1 MRRLVAV
8 LAALALL
15 VTVSPSG
22 VLAAPS
28 NDNIGDAAAISGATG
43 SVSGTTVDATS
54 EAGEIF
60 WLTFTHSVWYTW
72 TSSSRKDL
80 VATFQLTDCENS
92 LRAFASYTPV
102 PDWSPFDIPGWSYPK
117 PTCTDQSTMTF
128 FAKAGKTYTIEI
140 AVASTGTPSAF
151 SLSWT
156 TVAAARGSL
165 AITLTNSR
173 TDPASC
179 TVAVKGAGLLDA
191 QGFTVWAGHNEV
203 VGNHVSFQTQ
213 AGRWTPATQSV
224 ASSLWSVEAGNDVYT
239 NPATFRASDGYSPV
253 SPTIINRCHA

>member
-8 LAALALL
+8 LSALALL
-15 VTVSPSG
+15 MTVSPSG
-22 VLAAPS
+22 VLAAPT
-28 NDNIGDAAAISGATG
+28 NDNVGDAAPISGPTG
-43 SVSGTTVDATS
+43 SISGTTVDATS
-54 EAGEIF
+54 ETGEVF
-60 WLTFTHSVWYTW
+60 WLTFTNSVWYSW
-72 TSSSRKDL
+72 TSASRKDL
-80 VATFQLTDCENS
+80 VATFKLNDCENS
-92 LRAFASYTPV
+92 LRAFASYTAP

-128 FAKAGKTYTIEI
+128 FARAGATYTIEV
-140 AVASTGTPSAF
+140 AVASTGTAGPF

-165 AITLTNSR
+165 GITLTSSR

-179 TVAVKGAGLLDA
+179 NLAVKGVGLLAA
-191 QGFTVWAGHNEV
+191 QGFLVWAGHDEV
-203 VGNHVSFQTQ
+203 AGNHVAFQTL

-224 ASSLWSVEAGNDVYT
+224 SKALWSVEAGNVIST

-253 SPTIINRCHA
+253 TPTIVNRCHA